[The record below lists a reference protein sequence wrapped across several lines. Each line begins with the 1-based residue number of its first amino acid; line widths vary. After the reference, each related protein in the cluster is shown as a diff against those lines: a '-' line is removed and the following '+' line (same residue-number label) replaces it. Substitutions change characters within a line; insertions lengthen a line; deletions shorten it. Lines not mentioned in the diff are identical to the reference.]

1 MIKRMCL
8 RWLLS
13 VFAYFAIWRLCM
25 RGLPCAC
32 GYFGYPALVGW
43 RVGKVGTS
51 TGNAR
56 NEKARPGPARL
67 VQQTRASPA
76 LAGGASA
83 NKREPHKAKGIEPE
97 GYPPALNSLKTTL

>member
-1 MIKRMCL
+1 MLIKRMCL

-13 VFAYFAIWRLCM
+13 VFAYFAIWRLCI

-56 NEKARPGPARL
+56 NEKARCRQSGRL
-67 VQQTRASPA
+67 RSVIKYATI
-76 LAGGASA
+76 L
-83 NKREPHKAKGIEPE
+83 
-97 GYPPALNSLKTTL
+97 TTYM